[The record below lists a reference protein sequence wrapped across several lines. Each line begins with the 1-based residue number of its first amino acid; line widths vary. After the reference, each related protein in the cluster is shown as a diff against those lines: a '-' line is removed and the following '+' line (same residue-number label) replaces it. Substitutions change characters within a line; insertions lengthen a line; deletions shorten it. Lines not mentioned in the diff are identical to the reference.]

1 MTRTPIYSCPHC
13 GGYFLVISDSKLY
26 CMDCRLSFN
35 RAILDK
41 ITPENILSEQ
51 EVEDV
56 VKVLTTMFNNEK
68 QK

>member
-1 MTRTPIYSCPHC
+1 
-13 GGYFLVISDSKLY
+13 
-26 CMDCRLSFN
+26 MDCRLSFN

-51 EVEDV
+51 EVDGV